1 MKKLTLLAALM
12 LGMASFAAKAQ
23 SLPPYIKDAI
33 TIEDVEALTDFVF
46 EGKRYLSSPFMT
58 EDGEPVEDEVLQAM
72 CKQFLNEYLVGKRKL
87 DTFYQTTTFGGN
99 LVWVKP
105 CNIVLSAMGQ
115 TDGFDWQ
122 SMTVLH
128 EYTMAEMD
136 KHDEILSDLASIT
149 QGFQSSDYKK
159 ITDMRAAI
167 KEQIF
172 REEKND
178 MYHGSIAVNYIPVEI
193 VLNAVQKQELYEGCE
208 AEFEVTAT
216 DPENQY
222 VYGLYKLNEVTLN
235 NEHAEL
241 ITSEIETGNGG
252 KATFKLKGLKKGK
265 FTLKIGYKY
274 HDPSWT
280 KRPYLESYTTLE
292 VEVKPIDTYE
302 YSISGRETISKPY
315 NFTMSGTFSISPT
328 SFNEEGKPATWYNN
342 ISGRRL
348 IQRQLFP

>member
-1 MKKLTLLAALM
+1 M
-12 LGMASFAAKAQ
+12 LE
-23 SLPPYIKDAI
+23 LC
-33 TIEDVEALTDFVF
+33 VF
-46 EGKRYLSSPFMT
+46 RGHHNNC
-58 EDGEPVEDEVLQAM
+58 QH
-72 CKQFLNEYLVGKRKL
+72 KQFLNEYLVGKRKL
-87 DTFYQTTTFGGN
+87 DTYYQTTTFGGH
-99 LVWVKP
+99 LIWVKP
-105 CNIVLSAMGQ
+105 CNIVLSAMGL
-115 TDGFDWQ
+115 TDGFEWQ
-122 SMTVLH
+122 SMTILH

-136 KHDEILSDLASIT
+136 KQDEILSDLASIT

-328 SFNEEGKPATWYNN
+328 SFNEEGKPATWYSN